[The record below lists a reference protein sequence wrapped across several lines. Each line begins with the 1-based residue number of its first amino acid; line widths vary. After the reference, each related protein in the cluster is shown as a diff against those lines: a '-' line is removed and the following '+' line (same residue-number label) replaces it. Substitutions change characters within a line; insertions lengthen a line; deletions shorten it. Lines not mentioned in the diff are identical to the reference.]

1 MRISAIIPARGGS
14 KGIPGKNLIDFCGKP
29 LLAWTI
35 KQCVDAQGVD
45 NVWVSSDDP
54 EILEIGGQYGARPI
68 LRPNNISG
76 DQASSESAWLHALDH
91 IERETSTVDLV
102 VAPQVTSPL
111 REPSDISSALKDM
124 QLRELDSLMTVAEIE
139 DFFMWRLNGEGHPE
153 PVNYDYQ
160 NRKPRQLIEKR
171 FLENGSFYIFSPK
184 ILRKC
189 KNRLGGK
196 IGFKIMEK
204 YKMFQIDNIE
214 DVRLCEVVMRGY
226 GMDSI

>member
-1 MRISAIIPARGGS
+1 
-14 KGIPGKNLIDFCGKP
+14 
-29 LLAWTI
+29 
-35 KQCVDAQGVD
+35 
-45 NVWVSSDDP
+45 
-54 EILEIGGQYGARPI
+54 
-68 LRPNNISG
+68 
-76 DQASSESAWLHALDH
+76 LHALDH